1 MEVKEQLKL
10 KELLFIM
17 KQMPK
22 TIKLIFTL
30 ERSLFLKLILFS
42 IITGILPIVSLY
54 ISQELINSL
63 VTIRKDVSVVI
74 SIFLTYLGVSFC
86 SELISQVS
94 EYYNGKFQLNIG
106 YKLNYKVM
114 KKSSNLALKDF
125 ENPEIYDKLERVTK
139 EISYK
144 PYQIIQA
151 IITMTTSFVTL
162 LSSIAFLMSWNPK
175 VSLLLLVIPVI
186 SLFYFL
192 KIGQQEF
199 FIHWKRAGQERKS
212 WYISYILTHDF
223 SFKEL
228 KLYNLKDYLLNK
240 YWDIKKS
247 FIDQDT
253 KILRKKTY
261 LNLIYEIAVQLV
273 GAVIIFIAIMS
284 AFAGKIMV
292 GNVMSYI
299 RSVSLV
305 QSHSQS
311 IMTSIYSIYNSN
323 LYMNQLYEFLELR
336 EEKNQGHKKQIVEP
350 IHSVIFQNV
359 SFIYPNQGEQTLN
372 HINVSLN
379 KGERIAIVGPNG
391 SGKSTFIKLLT
402 GLYEVQQGD
411 ILVNGV
417 NIKELDMDSYME
429 QIAALFQDFMKYE
442 MTLKENIGFGQI
454 DKLHQTNK
462 MHEVLDIVKA
472 DFLKGHSS
480 YQFDTQLGLW
490 FDDGR
495 QLSGGQWQK
504 IALARAYFR
513 EASLY
518 ILDEPSS
525 ALDPIAEKE
534 TFDTFFSLSKDKI
547 GIFISHR
554 LVAAKLADR
563 IIVMDKGEI
572 VGIGTHEELLK
583 TCPLYKKM
591 DESENYM
598 NPLEEDGTKW
608 EEALYQG

>member
-63 VTIRKDVSVVI
+63 VTIRKDVSIVI
-74 SIFLTYLGVSFC
+74 TIFLTYLGVSFC
-86 SELISQVS
+86 AELISQIS

-114 KKSSNLALKDF
+114 KKSSNLGLKDF

-199 FIHWKRAGQERKS
+199 FIHWKRAGKERKS

-247 FIDQDT
+247 FIEQDT

-273 GAVIIFIAIMS
+273 GAVIIFVAIMS

-305 QSHSQS
+305 QNHSQS

-323 LYMNQLYEFLELR
+323 LYMNQLYEFLELK
-336 EEKNQGHKKQIVEP
+336 EEKSQGHKKQIVEP
-350 IHSVIFQNV
+350 IHSVVFQNV
-359 SFIYPNQGEQTLN
+359 SFMYPNQGEQTLK
-372 HINVSLN
+372 HINVSLH

-411 ILVNGV
+411 ILINGIS
-417 NIKELDMDSYME
+417 IKELDMDSYMN

-442 MTLKENIGFGQI
+442 MTLKENIGFGQV

-472 DFLKGHSS
+472 DFLKSHSS

-490 FDDGR
+490 FEEGR

-534 TFDTFFSLSKDKI
+534 TFDTFFSLSKEKI

-598 NPLEEDGTKW
+598 NPLEEEGSKW
-608 EEALYQG
+608 KEALYQG

>member
-42 IITGILPIVSLY
+42 IITYILPIVSLY

-336 EEKNQGHKKQIVEP
+336 VEKNQGHKKQIVEP

-490 FDDGR
+490 FDEGR
-495 QLSGGQWQK
+495 QLSSMDNGKRLLWLGLILGKLLCIFWMSQVLRWIQLQKKKPSILFSVCQK
-504 IALARAYFR
+504 I
-513 EASLY
+513 
-518 ILDEPSS
+518 
-525 ALDPIAEKE
+525 K
-534 TFDTFFSLSKDKI
+534 
-547 GIFISHR
+547 
-554 LVAAKLADR
+554 
-563 IIVMDKGEI
+563 
-572 VGIGTHEELLK
+572 
-583 TCPLYKKM
+583 
-591 DESENYM
+591 
-598 NPLEEDGTKW
+598 
-608 EEALYQG
+608 

>member
-86 SELISQVS
+86 SELISQIS

-114 KKSSNLALKDF
+114 NKSSNLALKDF

-323 LYMNQLYEFLELR
+323 LYMNQLYEFLELK

-480 YQFDTQLGLW
+480 YQFNTQLGLW
-490 FDDGR
+490 FDEGR

-563 IIVMDKGEI
+563 IIVMDKGGI

>member
-379 KGERIAIVGPNG
+379 KGERIAIVGKTG
-391 SGKSTFIKLLT
+391 QGK
-402 GLYEVQQGD
+402 V
-411 ILVNGV
+411 
-417 NIKELDMDSYME
+417 
-429 QIAALFQDFMKYE
+429 
-442 MTLKENIGFGQI
+442 
-454 DKLHQTNK
+454 H
-462 MHEVLDIVKA
+462 
-472 DFLKGHSS
+472 
-480 YQFDTQLGLW
+480 
-490 FDDGR
+490 
-495 QLSGGQWQK
+495 
-504 IALARAYFR
+504 
-513 EASLY
+513 
-518 ILDEPSS
+518 
-525 ALDPIAEKE
+525 
-534 TFDTFFSLSKDKI
+534 SLSSLPD
-547 GIFISHR
+547 
-554 LVAAKLADR
+554 
-563 IIVMDKGEI
+563 
-572 VGIGTHEELLK
+572 
-583 TCPLYKKM
+583 
-591 DESENYM
+591 YM
-598 NPLEEDGTKW
+598 KFSKVTFWLME
-608 EEALYQG
+608 

>member
-490 FDDGR
+490 FDEGR

>member
-10 KELLFIM
+10 KESLFIM

-175 VSLLLLVIPVI
+175 VSSLLLVIPVI

-490 FDDGR
+490 FDEGR

-534 TFDTFFSLSKDKI
+534 TFDTFFSLSKYKI

-554 LVAAKLADR
+554 LVVAKLADR